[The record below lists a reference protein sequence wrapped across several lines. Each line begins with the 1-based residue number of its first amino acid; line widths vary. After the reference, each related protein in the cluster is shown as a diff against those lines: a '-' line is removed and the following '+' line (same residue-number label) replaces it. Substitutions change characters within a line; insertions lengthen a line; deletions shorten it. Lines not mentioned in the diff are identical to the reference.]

1 MAYITNV
8 DIEQWVGTTTLVE
21 LTDDTG
27 AGSVDVTRVDA
38 SRLGAEGEAD
48 SYLATRYAVPI
59 DVSSEPDLE
68 AVLKIFILDLAAY
81 RLHGRRPPVPADVVR
96 RREEAVAW
104 FLRAASGDVQLPTA
118 LAAIDNPAL
127 GTIGRAKGPKR
138 SMTRE
143 SLEDI

>member
-1 MAYITNV
+1 MAYITNA

-27 AGSVDVTRVDA
+27 TGSVDTARVDA
-38 SRLGAEGEAD
+38 ARLGAEGEAD
-48 SYLATRYAVPI
+48 SYLATRYAVPV

-81 RLHGRRPPVPADVVR
+81 RLHSRRPPTPGDIVR

-104 FLRAASGDVQLPTA
+104 FLRVATGDVQLPTA
-118 LAAIDNPAL
+118 LAAAENPAL
-127 GTIGRAKGPKR
+127 GTIGQAVGLKR
-138 SMTRE
+138 SMTRD